1 MTSNLVH
8 IMSPVLPWYKQ
19 RTKTGV
25 VWIRGVRRNMWDST
39 SAAIEANK
47 FKLGT
52 QLAFGEKLIKQLG
65 Y

>member
-1 MTSNLVH
+1 
-8 IMSPVLPWYKQ
+8 
-19 RTKTGV
+19 
-25 VWIRGVRRNMWDST
+25 MWDST

-52 QLAFGEKLIKQLG
+52 QLGFGEKLIKQLG